1 MSKVKTGDTVTVH
14 YTGTLESGEVFDSS
28 KVEGREPFSF
38 KIGEQAVIPGFENGI
53 IGMEIGETK
62 SINISV
68 SEAYG
73 ERDEKLL
80 FSAPMEKL
88 PEGIEVGT
96 KLQLVTPMGPQLAE
110 VASISEDKTIAVIDH
125 NHPLAGKVL
134 NFDIEVL
141 EIVSK

>member
-14 YTGTLESGEVFDSS
+14 YTGTLDGGEVFDSS

-53 IGMEIGETK
+53 IGMAIGETK
-62 SINISV
+62 SINIPV
-68 SEAYG
+68 DEAYG

-80 FSAPMEKL
+80 FPAPMDKL

-96 KLQLVTPMGPQLAE
+96 KLQLMTPMGPQLAE
-110 VASISEDKTIAVIDH
+110 VASISEDKTTAVIDH
-125 NHPLAGKVL
+125 NHPLAGKAL
-134 NFDIEVL
+134 NFEVELL
-141 EIVSK
+141 EIAGE